1 MSRRLVAVGVEK
13 LGKSP
18 NNKNSL
24 AAWWVG
30 NGLDL
35 RKSLRFLFSFVLLC
49 FFFLHC
55 QSGWFFW
62 ENFNK
67 VRENWKVLESKI
79 SDRTNR
85 AWTNVEKVDRMVDLL
100 FPNFLSFCFWITS
113 ESQLLQPIVSLY
125 VLMSNG
131 GEEIEMKKVMS
142 WIIKRGRGPLELWF
156 VWMWSSMSKREIACH
171 LGFICFIA

>member
-1 MSRRLVAVGVEK
+1 M
-13 LGKSP
+13 
-18 NNKNSL
+18 
-24 AAWWVG
+24 
-30 NGLDL
+30 DL
-35 RKSLRFLFSFVLLC
+35 TSVNHFAFFFLLC
-49 FFFLHC
+49 CCVFFFLHC